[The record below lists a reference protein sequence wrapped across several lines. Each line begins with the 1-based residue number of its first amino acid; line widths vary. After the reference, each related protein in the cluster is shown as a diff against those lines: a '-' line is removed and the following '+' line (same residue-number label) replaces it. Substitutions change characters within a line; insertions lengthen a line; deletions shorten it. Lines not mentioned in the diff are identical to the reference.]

1 MNKKK
6 DKQLRVYN
14 LGFRVNKDE
23 LEKLQKIRSITKK
36 SYRELLVEAIDKYQY
51 IL

>member
-6 DKQLRVYN
+6 EKQLRIYN
-14 LGFRVNKDE
+14 LGFRVNKSE
-23 LEKLQKIRSITKK
+23 LEKLQKIRAVTKK
-36 SYRELLVEAIDKYQY
+36 SYRELLVEAIDRYQY